1 MLLSTQN
8 KCIIIGF
15 LLSEHLQW
23 NHSKVLHRMF
33 TIKCHGDTEEHK
45 SDYINEP
52 TMQQAFV
59 ILKERNMTHIYL
71 RLEYHVLHFI
81 YTDYIFY

>member
-1 MLLSTQN
+1 MHYNRISSFRT
-8 KCIIIGF
+8 
-15 LLSEHLQW
+15 
-23 NHSKVLHRMF
+23 F
-33 TIKCHGDTEEHK
+33 TMESFKSAPYDVHKCHGDTEEHK
-45 SDYINEP
+45 SDYIDEP

-59 ILKERNMTHIYL
+59 ILKERNMTHNIYL